1 MGILARTAAA
11 QTHITTSI
19 TMIGFAAIAEGILT
33 DMEYLWVEPN
43 RRHNQDNIPSFDRKV
58 IQDALVGA
66 GVLED
71 DGWNYAAGFSDRF
84 GVDKGRSNNS

>member
-1 MGILARTAAA
+1 MGILARTAA
-11 QTHITTSI
+11 TRIHVMTNITET
-19 TMIGFAAIAEGILT
+19 GFAATAEGILT
-33 DMEYLWVEPN
+33 DMVYLWVEPN

-58 IQDALVGA
+58 IQDALVGT

>member
-1 MGILARTAAA
+1 MGMPARTAAA
-11 QTHITTSI
+11 QTRVMTNTTE
-19 TMIGFAAIAEGILT
+19 TGFAATAEGILT
-33 DMEYLWVEPN
+33 DMVYLQVEPN
-43 RRHNQDNIPSFDRKV
+43 RRRDQGNIPSFDRKV

-84 GVDKGRSNNS
+84 GVDKGRSNDS